1 MIMDVEISSNTVT
14 LSSKYQVVVPA
25 SVREHLNLK
34 AGAKLTWIEFDGA
47 AHLVPLKPVSAYRGI
62 ASELTN
68 SDIPSE
74 SDRL

>member
-1 MIMDVEISSNTVT
+1 MKTSSNTVT
-14 LSSKYQVVVPA
+14 LSSKYQVVVPV

-62 ASELTN
+62 ASALTN
-68 SDIPSE
+68 SDIPRKP
-74 SDRL
+74 DRH

>member
-1 MIMDVEISSNTVT
+1 MKISSNTVT
-14 LSSKYQVVVPA
+14 LSSKYQVVVPV

-62 ASELTN
+62 ASALTN

-74 SDRL
+74 PDRL